1 MSLWHRFL
9 THLGLRRDTTV
20 MQRYQSTD
28 SFYTLISELAQQEQ
42 RPEEE
47 IHANLLAAA
56 IAQRHTSQELFN
68 RWQSLSPREQEVTA
82 LTCLGYTNHQ
92 IAAKL
97 VVSPTTIKTHI
108 RNILV
113 KFQLHG
119 KGELRM
125 IFQDWD
131 FREWDRIPHS

>member
-1 MSLWHRFL
+1 MSLWDRLL
-9 THLGLRRDTTV
+9 TRLGLRREITP
-20 MQRYQSTD
+20 MQRYQSTHT
-28 SFYTLISELAQQEQ
+28 FYTLISELAKQEQ

-47 IHANLLAAA
+47 IHADLLAAA
-56 IAQRHTSQELFN
+56 LARRDLSQATWE

-97 VVSPTTIKTHI
+97 GVSHTTIKTHL
-108 RNILV
+108 RNILT

-119 KGELRM
+119 KAELRM
-125 IFQDWD
+125 ALQDWD
-131 FREWDRIPHS
+131 FREWDRLPHN

>member
-1 MSLWHRFL
+1 MLLLLRL
-9 THLGLRRDTTV
+9 LRRLGIRREPTSL
-20 MQRYQSTD
+20 RHYQVENG
-28 SFYTLISELAQQEQ
+28 FLAIISELAQQEQ

-47 IHANLLAAA
+47 IHADLLADA
-56 IAQRHTSQELFN
+56 IARRNITHEIWD

-82 LTCLGYTNHQ
+82 LTCLGYTNYQ

-97 VVSPTTIKTHI
+97 GVSHTTIKTHI
-108 RNILV
+108 RNILI

-125 IFQDWD
+125 ALQDWD
-131 FREWDRIPHS
+131 FREWDRLPHN

>member
-9 THLGLRRDTTV
+9 TRVGLRRAVTV

-28 SFYTLISELAQQEQ
+28 SFYTLISELARQEQ

-47 IHANLLAAA
+47 IHADLLAAA
-56 IAQRHTSQELFN
+56 IAQRNTSQELLN

-82 LTCLGYTNHQ
+82 LTCLGYTNYQ

-97 VVSPTTIKTHI
+97 GVSHTTIKTHI

-113 KFQLHG
+113 KYQMHG
-119 KGELRM
+119 KAELR
-125 IFQDWD
+125 IALEDWD
-131 FREWDRIPHS
+131 FREWDRDPHY

>member
-1 MSLWHRFL
+1 
-9 THLGLRRDTTV
+9 
-20 MQRYQSTD
+20 MQRYQSTHT
-28 SFYTLISELAQQEQ
+28 FYTLISELAKQEQ

-47 IHANLLAAA
+47 IHADLLAAA
-56 IAQRHTSQELFN
+56 LARRDLSQATWE

-97 VVSPTTIKTHI
+97 GVSHTTIKTHL
-108 RNILV
+108 RNILT

-119 KGELRM
+119 KAELRM
-125 IFQDWD
+125 ALQDWD
-131 FREWDRIPHS
+131 FREWDRLPHN